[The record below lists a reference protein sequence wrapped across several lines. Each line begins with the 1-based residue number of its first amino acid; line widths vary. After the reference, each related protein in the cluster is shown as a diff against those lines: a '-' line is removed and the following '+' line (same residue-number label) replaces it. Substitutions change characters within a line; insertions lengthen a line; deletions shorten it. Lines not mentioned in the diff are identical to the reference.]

1 MKPKKIETLMDLK
14 HAQRKHVLDNLP
26 KSEPWET
33 SLDFVKDGS
42 G

>member
-14 HAQRKHVLDNLP
+14 HAQRKNVLDNLP

-33 SLDFVKDGS
+33 SLDFVNG
-42 G
+42 GTG